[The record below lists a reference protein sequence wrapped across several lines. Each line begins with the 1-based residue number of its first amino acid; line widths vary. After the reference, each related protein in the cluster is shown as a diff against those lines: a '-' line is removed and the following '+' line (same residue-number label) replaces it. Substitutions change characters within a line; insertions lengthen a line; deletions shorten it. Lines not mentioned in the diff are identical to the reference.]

1 MDGSHPHPTEGRRDE
16 VSASVWPPGA
26 CALEGASGGG
36 AEEPPGVKDG
46 PVWRKVI
53 YRSVQ

>member
-53 YRSVQ
+53 YRSV